1 MILPFRILSA
11 CGKQNVNPVFS
22 YVTDN
27 CFIGR
32 HLDSMLQKKNLKTE
46 RATWETFHHYSSSA
60 VEYIGLECHLL
71 RLLRI
76 MKWYYVYVGYYKMV
90 PEVVFF

>member
-11 CGKQNVNPVFS
+11 YGKQNVNPVFS
-22 YVTDN
+22 SVTDN

-46 RATWETFHHYSSSA
+46 RETWETFHHYSSSA
-60 VEYIGLECHLL
+60 VEYLYWSRMPFTETLKDHEMVLCLC
-71 RLLRI
+71 RLLQN
-76 MKWYYVYVGYYKMV
+76 GT
-90 PEVVFF
+90 